1 MATIIRVLVALLLPK
16 SVPALIKRAQGVVA
30 ALTNNAAF
38 PSPTP
43 PLATVTAHINTLATM
58 EVAAGTRA
66 SGTAA
71 ARDDQLRIVVADL
84 HQLKGYV
91 QAVADQNPES
101 AAALITSAGMSTRKA
116 PVRSKAPLAIKQGPV
131 SGSIA
136 LVAKAAAKRAAY
148 AWQWSLDQ
156 KTWTTLPDTLQAKTT
171 ASGFTPGVMVYA
183 RSRAVLATGEGDWS
197 QVVCLIVR

>member
-1 MATIIRVLVALLLPK
+1 MATILRVLVTLALPR
-16 SVPALIKRAQGVVA
+16 SIPALIKRAQGVVA

-43 PLATVTAHINTLATM
+43 TLATATAHINTLATA
-58 EVAAGTRA
+58 EVVAGTRA
-66 SGTAA
+66 QGSAA
-71 ARDDQLRIVVADL
+71 ARDDQLRIVLADL
-84 HQLKGYV
+84 HQLKSYV

-116 PVRSKAPLAIKQGPV
+116 PDRNKAPLAIKQGAV
-131 SGSIA
+131 SGSIV
-136 LVAKAAAKRAAY
+136 LVAKAAAHRAAY

-183 RSRAVLATGEGDWS
+183 RSRAVLAAGEGDWG
-197 QVVCLIVR
+197 QVVSLLVK